1 MSKAL
6 EALNYIINNF
16 LSYEIPEDAPNCVE
30 QLKIIKEELENFDDL
45 KNGIRWR
52 KESYKRDL
60 ERNADASGD
69 PLSDTNRLITRNL
82 YNIMEALESYYYNK

>member
-6 EALNYIINNF
+6 EALDYITNNYLFNIS
-16 LSYEIPEDAPNCVE
+16 LEDAE
-30 QLKIIKEELENFDDL
+30 KLKIIKEELENFDDL
-45 KNGIRWR
+45 KDGIKWR

-69 PLSDTNRLITRNL
+69 PLSYTNRLITRNL